1 MQEIDFYE
9 DFQAI
14 CGPDAM
20 NINQRWKSYKVFN
33 FLAGLIPEFDQTRT
47 QILGRD
53 PLFSP

>member
-20 NINQRWKSYKVFN
+20 NINQRWKSYRVFN